1 MSYQTLIYQKK
12 GQVATITLNR
22 PDENNVINTEL
33 AMALADVCAEI
44 NQDQEIRA
52 VTITGAG
59 KVFSVGTDWSNH
71 PADID
76 LWSVA
81 TTISQL
87 NCPVIAAINGDALGQ
102 GLELALACDL
112 RIAAETARFGLPGIT
127 SGIIPFDGGTQRLP
141 RLVGRARAL
150 EMVLLGE
157 PISSGEAHRT
167 GLVHKVVTRK
177 ELLPVVN
184 DIAHKIAAS
193 APLAL
198 RYAREAVDK
207 GLELSLDNG
216 LRLETDLYALLQTTG
231 DRTEGITAHLNKRP
245 PQFKGK

>member
-12 GQVATITLNR
+12 GRVVTITLNR
-22 PDENNVINTEL
+22 PDENNAINTEM

-44 NQDQEIRA
+44 NQDRQIRV

-59 KVFSVGTDWSNH
+59 KVFSVGTDWGNY
-71 PADID
+71 PEDID
-76 LWSVA
+76 LRSAA
-81 TTISQL
+81 TAISRL

-112 RIAAETARFGLPGIT
+112 RITAETARLGLPGIT
-127 SGIIPFDGGTQRLP
+127 SGILPFDGGTQRLP

-150 EMVLLGE
+150 EMILIGE
-157 PISSGEAHRT
+157 PIGAGEACRT
-167 GLVHKVVTRK
+167 GLVHKVVTVN

-184 DIAHKIAAS
+184 DIAQKIAAS

-207 GLELSLDNG
+207 GLELTLENG

-231 DRTEGITAHLNKRP
+231 DRTEGITAYLNKRQP
-245 PQFKGK
+245 KFKGK

>member
-1 MSYQTLIYQKK
+1 MSHQPLIYQKK
-12 GQVATITLNR
+12 GRVAIITLNR
-22 PDENNVINTEL
+22 PDENNAINTEM

-44 NQDQEIRA
+44 NQDQEIRT

-59 KVFSVGTDWSNH
+59 KVFSAGTDWSNQ
-71 PADID
+71 PADTD

-81 TTISQL
+81 TTMSQL

-102 GLELALACDL
+102 GLEMALACDL
-112 RIAAETARFGLPGIT
+112 RIAAETARLGLPGIT
-127 SGIIPFDGGTQRLP
+127 SGIIPADGGTQRLP
-141 RLVGRARAL
+141 RLVGRAKAL

-157 PISSGEAHRT
+157 PVSAGEAHRT
-167 GLVHKVVTRK
+167 GLVHKVVAIN

-184 DIAHKIAAS
+184 EIAQKIAAS

-207 GLELSLDNG
+207 GLELTLDNG

-231 DRTEGITAHLNKRP
+231 DRTEGITAYLNKKP
-245 PQFKGK
+245 PQFRGK